1 MEENIKKSAI
11 VEVLPEKYTF
21 PRIAEFPNRA
31 QNANGLC
38 WAYASLG
45 CVEFKLVQEY
55 PSFNPAR
62 INFSRVHM
70 RYSCFDNSQGKEKS
84 WGIKPNT
91 AGGPK
96 INQIR
101 QCIEA
106 YFSRDSGPIYEF
118 MEPTP
123 SDDKLKE
130 KTFEQIEKE
139 PVKTFFVSDFGVV
152 DPKDSR
158 EERKNAVKRAVMN
171 HGAVLASINYN
182 VSYMK
187 GDLYYVSPNRNVSNN
202 DTGRHAVMIVGWDDT
217 IKKSCFSNGD
227 KLKEDGAFLIRD
239 SSIKTFP
246 SMNWNYWISYEDA
259 YLLEVNC
266 YVKSIEPWYDERKI
280 YQNNYLGTYLSRNLA
295 ERYDTDSVSIKVNYK
310 READAGREVVRSVL
324 LSNATAETNIDVF
337 LVRSNGTE
345 EALLTGVCP
354 EDIGYGTY
362 PVQTKDQSG
371 GSKEIYLESG
381 EQEFALKIV
390 YSRDAAFEV
399 PMEMD
404 KNLRE
409 RMGGGIKEIPEKEQY
424 LILEN
429 GEEDVAQK
437 KFVYAIGRLGVKL
450 ITEPAGEEWKQLK
463 TYVDA
468 YTIDNAILS
477 APHNGKVDAPFS
489 VVWEALDEKT
499 GQKLSDIQIMQDTF
513 INKASEDKD
522 LVLHGEF
529 SVSANGQ
536 TLHKINRYYYTRL
549 AKAGLVLQPIQAPP
563 EGEYQFNVSG
573 QLPYPNTTVQII
585 GKESENQ
592 GGLNQDGKIIIL
604 GSGNSDDTGAFQVA
618 CRYMGVGKLFIQAKV
633 EQMVSDS
640 QTVEFKKA
648 YTEEEE
654 ESGSGAKKKKY
665 YPKNDVGLSQIFGL
679 LVTGAAVYG
688 GYQAYI
694 YINQYNRVGRGMLP
708 EDEIPLL
715 NTHFIHLH
723 ADAVLGEEEEAGT
736 IFFEDD
742 VSGIRRIFKSME
754 NSSIEGI
761 TFSMPRGM
769 GLVGTMD
776 QNSLIKDGRFIIREA
791 GSGSYFAPV
800 DKVCGGE
807 IDGMQLLVTVSE
819 EETESFSGL
828 AAVCE
833 GGSIGNCVCR
843 LLPTQSEAVLQVQ
856 QDFSGILGEGT
867 NVKLSGC
874 VFEGSVKAGGNAS
887 GIAGNTTKALI
898 SSCYV
903 NASLEGRSAAGITAF
918 AMNALSV
925 SCCMTEGGLTAV
937 DSAGGVCAGFR
948 PFEDAEKSC
957 IQNCICRMNITI
969 QEREKGMVGYAGGI
983 VGVGGNQ
990 ERGLEIENCLVLG
1003 TVSCGADSWIAGVAA
1018 GAKSCKNT
1026 VAASTRLSSPQTT
1039 AQISVFGDCVV
1050 SECLCYDE
1058 IEAEQGFH
1066 EGDGAVDG
1074 QVLARKKTYVDLGW
1088 DFEKVWDFSADGYPY
1103 LRSMSGRMNEW
1114 PFPFLRL
1121 LGLQEDGSMK
1131 FPANTQI
1138 TFNGI
1143 YGKQMS
1149 GICFQSC
1156 TREGTKLQLPATDAL
1171 QGASE
1176 AQKFVLN
1183 FGILSEPGAYRFVLQ
1198 YCREERIHTV
1208 KVPVVIE

>member
-21 PRIAEFPNRA
+21 PRIAEFPKKV

-38 WAYASLG
+38 WAYAALG
-45 CVEFKLVQEY
+45 CVEFKLAQEY
-55 PSFNPAR
+55 SSLRPEK

-70 RYSCFDNSQGKEKS
+70 RYSCFDNFQEKEKS
-84 WGIKPNT
+84 WGIKPNI
-91 AGGPK
+91 AGGPNK
-96 INQIR
+96 YQFR

-123 SDDKLKE
+123 SDSKLK
-130 KTFEQIEKE
+130 KRTFEQIEKE
-139 PVKTFFVSDFGVV
+139 PVKTFFVSDFAAV
-152 DPKDSR
+152 DPGSSR

-171 HGAVLASINYN
+171 HGAVLGGINY
-182 VSYMK
+182 SLDYMK
-187 GDLYYVSPNRNVSNN
+187 DDIYYVNPYPNKSNK
-202 DTGRHAVMIVGWDDT
+202 DMGRHAVMIVGWDDT
-217 IKKSCFSNGD
+217 IKKSCFFNGD

-239 SSIKTFP
+239 SSIQT
-246 SMNWNYWISYEDA
+246 SSNMNWNYWISYEDA

-280 YQNNYLGTYLSRNLA
+280 YQNNYFGIYFSRNLA
-295 ERYDTDSVSIKVNYK
+295 ERYETDSVSFKVNYQ
-310 READAGREVVRSVL
+310 RETDAGREVIRSVL
-324 LSNATAETNIDVF
+324 LSNATIETNIDVF

-345 EALLTGVCP
+345 EALLAGVCP
-354 EDIGYGTY
+354 QDIGYGTY
-362 PVQTKDQSG
+362 PVQAKDQSG

-409 RMGGGIKEIPEKEQY
+409 RMGGGVKEIPEKEQY
-424 LILEN
+424 LLLE
-429 GEEDVAQK
+429 GAEEDVSQRNFA
-437 KFVYAIGRLGVKL
+437 YTIGRLGVKL

-468 YTIDNAILS
+468 YTIDDTILS
-477 APHNGKVDAPFS
+477 TPHNGKVDAPFS
-489 VVWEALDEKT
+489 VVWEALDEKN
-499 GQKLSDIQIMQDTF
+499 GQKLSDIYITQDTF

-529 SVSANGQ
+529 SISAAGQ
-536 TLHKINRYYYTRL
+536 TMHKINRYYYTRL

-563 EGEYQFNVSG
+563 EGEYRFSVSG
-573 QLPYPNTTVQII
+573 QSPYPNTTVQII
-585 GKESENQ
+585 GKEDS
-592 GGLNQDGKIIIL
+592 NQDGEEIVL
-604 GSGNSDDTGAFQVA
+604 GSGNSDDNGAFQVA
-618 CRYMGVGKLFIQAKV
+618 CRYLGVGKLFVQAKT
-633 EQMVSDS
+633 EQMVSES

-654 ESGSGAKKKKY
+654 ESGSGEKKKKY
-665 YPKNDVGLSQIFGL
+665 YPKNDLGLSQIFQL
-679 LVTGAAVYG
+679 LSTGAAIYG

-694 YINQYNRVGRGMLP
+694 YINQYIRVGRGMLP

-715 NTHFIHLH
+715 DTHFIHPH
-723 ADAVLGEEEEAGT
+723 ADAVLGAEEDTGT

-761 TFSMPRGM
+761 DFSMPRGM

-776 QNSLIKDGRFIIREA
+776 ENSLIKDGKFIMREV

-800 DKVCGGE
+800 DKVCGGK
-807 IDGMQLLVTVSE
+807 IDGMQLLATVPE
-819 EETESFSGL
+819 EETESFLGL
-828 AAVCE
+828 AAACE
-833 GGSIGNCVCR
+833 GGSIENCVCR
-843 LLPTQSEAVLQVQ
+843 LLPTQNESVLQVQ

-867 NVKLSGC
+867 NVKISDC

-898 SSCYV
+898 SSCCV
-903 NASLEGRSAAGITAF
+903 NASLEGRSVAGITAF
-918 AMNALSV
+918 AMNTLSV
-925 SCCMTEGGLTAV
+925 SCCMTEGSLTAV
-937 DSAGGVCAGFR
+937 DSAGGICAGFR

-957 IQNCICRMNITI
+957 IQNCISRMNITI
-969 QEREKGMVGYAGGI
+969 QEREKGMLGYAGGI

-1026 VAASTRLSSPQTT
+1026 VAASTRLSSAQET
-1039 AQISVFGDCVV
+1039 ARISVFGDCAV

-1066 EGDGAVDG
+1066 EGNGAVEG
-1074 QVLARKKTYVDLGW
+1074 QTLARKKTYVDLGW
-1088 DFEKVWDFSADGYPY
+1088 DFEKVWDFSEDGYPY
-1103 LRSMSGRMNEW
+1103 LRSMSGRINEW
-1114 PFPFLRL
+1114 PFPFLHL
-1121 LGLQEDGSMK
+1121 LGVQEDGSMK

-1138 TFNGI
+1138 AFTGI

-1149 GICFQSC
+1149 DICFQSC
-1156 TREGTKLQLPATDAL
+1156 TKEGTKLQVPTIKAL
-1171 QGASE
+1171 QE

-1183 FGILSEPGAYRFVLQ
+1183 FGMLSEPGTYRFVLQ
-1198 YCREERIHTV
+1198 YRREERLHTV